1 MTASRL
7 TIVRCVG
14 VLALLSACGDD
25 ASDEGAA
32 DAGFDAA
39 GQVLTNLD
47 AAVPDAARVDSG
59 FDWQLPKNFP
69 LPAVPANNPMTAEKV
84 ALGRFLFYDER
95 LSQNQTFSCASC
107 HKQEL
112 AFSDGRATGLGST
125 NEGHPR
131 GSMSLAN
138 IAYSPTLTWA
148 NPLMTEL
155 ERQARVPIFGD
166 MPIELGI
173 VSVKELEQRIQA
185 VPGYVRMFAE
195 AFPSDPAP
203 ISVGNLLNA
212 LSAFE
217 RTLISGDSPYDR
229 WLAGDEGAISEA
241 AKRGH
246 QLFNTERLECFHCHS
261 GFAMTNHATWAD
273 KAFTDA
279 PFHQTGLY
287 NLDGRGAYPEP
298 NRGVYETSL
307 DPRDMGKFKAP
318 TLRNIALTAP
328 YMHDGSIATL
338 PEVLD
343 HYAKGGRAHS
353 FRTDTLLVGFE
364 LAPNEVADVIAF
376 LESLTDQGF
385 LTNPRFSDPGT
396 VQ

>member
-1 MTASRL
+1 MSAFRPTM
-7 TIVRCVG
+7 VRCG
-14 VLALLSACGDD
+14 AVLALLSACGDD
-25 ASDEGAA
+25 ASDEAVA

-39 GQVLTNLD
+39 AQVLTNLD
-47 AAVPDAARVDSG
+47 AGVPDAAQIDSG

-95 LSQNQTFSCASC
+95 LSGNQTFSCASC

-112 AFSDGRATGLGST
+112 AFSDDRATGLGST

-166 MPIELGI
+166 MPIELGMA
-173 VSVKELEQRIQA
+173 SAKELEQRIQA
-185 VPGYVRMFAE
+185 VPGYVPMFAD
-195 AFPSDPAP
+195 AFPGDPAP

-261 GFAMTNHATWAD
+261 GFAMTDHATWAD
-273 KAFTDA
+273 KAFADA